1 MKVAPRF
8 RHSKEGRRSLGAGFT
23 LLELLI
29 ALTLMSLLTVVILG
43 ALGTGARVW
52 ERASAGQQ
60 IVEETVV
67 ARKFLRRWL
76 EQAYPLVDRSEPL
89 RPVVVFRGTKEG
101 LDLVAPVP
109 RGIMPGGLTHYSIFV
124 QRNGGRSDLLVTLR
138 HERADENIAALSSSV
153 LIEDIGD
160 MSVAYFGAQRAT
172 EPEEWHDGWTDATNL
187 PELVRISIAF
197 PPGDKRT
204 WTDLNVT
211 PRIRAPADCEYNQ
224 LTKSCR
230 GF

>member
-1 MKVAPRF
+1 MRMMPGL
-8 RHSKEGRRSLGAGFT
+8 RHIKEDGGSPGAGFT

-43 ALGTGARVW
+43 ALGTSARVW
-52 ERASAGQQ
+52 EHASAEQHA
-60 IVEETVV
+60 VEETVV

-76 EQAYPLVDRSEPL
+76 EHAYPLVDRSDPL
-89 RPVVVFRGTKEG
+89 RPVTSFQGAKEH

-109 RGIMPGGLTHYSIFV
+109 GGIMPGGLAHYSIFV
-124 QRNGGRSDLLVTLR
+124 QRNDGRSDLVVTMR
-138 HERADENIAALSSSV
+138 HERANESIAAPSSSV
-153 LIEDIGD
+153 LIEDISD
-160 MSVAYFGAQRAT
+160 MSVAYFGAQHSA
-172 EPEEWHDGWTDATNL
+172 EPEEWHDAWSDGTNL
-187 PELVRISIAF
+187 PRLVRISIAF

-204 WTDLNVT
+204 WVELDVA
-211 PRIRAPADCEYNQ
+211 PRISAPADCEYNQ

>member
-1 MKVAPRF
+1 MNMALPHTR
-8 RHSKEGRRSLGAGFT
+8 EGRRPPRAGFT

-29 ALTLMSLLTVVILG
+29 ALCLMSLLTVVILG

-52 ERASAGQQ
+52 EHARVEHRV
-60 IVEETVV
+60 VEETVV

-89 RPVVVFRGTKEG
+89 RPVMVFQGTNER

-109 RGIMPGGLTHYSIFV
+109 GGIMPGGLAHYSVFV
-124 QRNGGRSDLLVTLR
+124 QRNDGRSDLLVTMR
-138 HERADENIAALSSSV
+138 HERADENITTHSSSI
-153 LIEDIGD
+153 LIENISD
-160 MSVAYFGAQRAT
+160 MSVAYFGAQRLADL
-172 EPEEWHDGWTDATNL
+172 EAWHDAWSDATNL
-187 PELVRISIAF
+187 PRLVRISIMF
-197 PPGDKRT
+197 PTGDSRT
-204 WTDLNVT
+204 WVELEAA
-211 PRIRAPADCEYNQ
+211 PKIGAPADCEYNQ